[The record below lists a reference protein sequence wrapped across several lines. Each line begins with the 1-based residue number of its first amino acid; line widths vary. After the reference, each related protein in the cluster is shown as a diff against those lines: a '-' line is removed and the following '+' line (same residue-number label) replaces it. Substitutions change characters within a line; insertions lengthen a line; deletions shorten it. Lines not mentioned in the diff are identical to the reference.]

1 MLGKINMALVWLLVA
16 VSSVVI
22 FFGIMLPVWLLT
34 VAFDKRLYLLHR
46 LSSCWA
52 LLYIYGN
59 PFWKVRLLGRENIT
73 KGQRYVVVVNHQ
85 SSLDIPL
92 LYRLPLPFKWVSKA
106 EVFKVPIVGWNLWI
120 NRHIGISRGNAIS
133 ARHMVEKCVHSLG
146 DGNSVMIFP
155 EGTRSRNG
163 KINRFKEG
171 AFLVAREAMVP
182 ILPVVVHGTS
192 EALPR
197 DGFVAKPRQTFTI
210 TILPPVSTEIVEKK
224 SAAELATMVK
234 QQMVDVHRQWYPEYY
249 S

>member
-1 MLGKINMALVWLLVA
+1 MALVWLLVA

-22 FFGIMLPVWLLT
+22 FFCVMLPVWLLT
-34 VAFDKRLYLLHR
+34 VAFDKRLYILHQ
-46 LSSCWA
+46 LSSLWS
-52 LLYIYGN
+52 LIYIYGN
-59 PFWKVRLLGRENIT
+59 PFWRVRLLGRENLI

-92 LYRLPLPFKWVSKA
+92 MYRLPLPFKWVSKA

-120 NRHIGISRGNAIS
+120 NRHIGIARGSAVS
-133 ARHMVEKCVHSLG
+133 ARHMVERCVQSLAN
-146 DGNSVMIFP
+146 GNSIMIFP

-171 AFLVAREAMVP
+171 AFLVAREAAVP

-197 DGFVAKPRQTFTI
+197 DSFVAKRKQVFTI
-210 TILPPVSTEIVEKK
+210 TILPPVPIDVVEAK
-224 SAAELATMVK
+224 SGSVLADMVR
-234 QQMVDVHRQWYPEYY
+234 QQMVDVHKQWYPEYY

>member
-1 MLGKINMALVWLLVA
+1 MLGKINMALVWVLVA
-16 VSSVVI
+16 ITSSVL
-22 FFGIMLPVWLLT
+22 FFGIMVPVWLLT
-34 VAFDKRLYLLHR
+34 VAFDKRLYVLHR
-46 LSSCWA
+46 FSSCWA

-59 PFWKVRLLGRENIT
+59 PFWKVRMHGRENIV

-92 LYRLPLPFKWVSKA
+92 MYRLPLPFKWVSKA
-106 EVFKVPIVGWNLWI
+106 EVFKVPVVGWNLWI

-133 ARHMVEKCVHSLG
+133 ARHMVEKCVASLG
-146 DGNSVMIFP
+146 DGNSILIFP

-163 KINRFKEG
+163 KMNRFKEG
-171 AFLVAREAMVP
+171 AFLVAREARVP

-197 DGFVAKPRQTFTI
+197 DAFVAKRRQTFTI
-210 TILPPVSTEIVEKK
+210 TVLPPIPTEVVEQK
-224 SAAELATMVK
+224 SAVELSTIVRE
-234 QQMVDVHRQWYPEYY
+234 QMVEIHKQWVPEYY